1 MVSQRKA
8 IGIIGM
14 FFAVAG
20 GAVWFFG
27 QHIPAAIL
35 WGVAVI
41 ILLKLNRRQPGRR
54 PPSSSSS
61 TTKTGS

>member
-20 GAVWFFG
+20 GALWFFG
-27 QHIPAAIL
+27 QRIPAAIL

-41 ILLKLNRRQPGRR
+41 ILLKLNKRNQKRR
-54 PPSSSSS
+54 
-61 TTKTGS
+61 

>member
-20 GAVWFFG
+20 GAVWFMG

-41 ILLKLNRRQPGRR
+41 ILLKLNKRQGQRRRR
-54 PPSSSSS
+54 
-61 TTKTGS
+61 